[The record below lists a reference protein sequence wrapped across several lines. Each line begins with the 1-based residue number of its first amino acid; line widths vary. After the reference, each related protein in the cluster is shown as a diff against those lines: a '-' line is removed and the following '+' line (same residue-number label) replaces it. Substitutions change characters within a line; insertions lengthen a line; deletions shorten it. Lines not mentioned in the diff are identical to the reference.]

1 MKKNKSWS
9 STITITFADCAH
21 QCENEEKYIEYVK
34 KTFLEDYNFDLID
47 DEISNIKCEEV
58 K

>member
-9 STITITFADCAH
+9 STITITFADCG
-21 QCENEEKYIEYVK
+21 QKCENEEKYIKYVK